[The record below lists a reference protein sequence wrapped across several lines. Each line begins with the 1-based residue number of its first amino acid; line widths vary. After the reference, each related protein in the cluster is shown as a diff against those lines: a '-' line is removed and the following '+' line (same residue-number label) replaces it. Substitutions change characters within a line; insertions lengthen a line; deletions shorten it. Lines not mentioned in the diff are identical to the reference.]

1 MPIWIFESAFLG
13 LKGGF
18 WLIGLPLAISMI
30 YLEVYKYKKQKK
42 EIEEVEDL
50 PLENIIIK
58 LSKDEKWMLDNLIKR
73 SNSKDLG
80 DYINK
85 SMKKR

>member
-1 MPIWIFESAFLG
+1 M
-13 LKGGF
+13 
-18 WLIGLPLAISMI
+18 
-30 YLEVYKYKKQKK
+30 
-42 EIEEVEDL
+42 